1 MAKKIFWSF
10 LSVAIVIIL
19 FLIVEDSQTF
29 KSTTNQES
37 SEGTDIGSHS
47 SDFLVEEIPSA
58 SRILIMGDSI
68 GFGIGDEEGLGIG
81 ERYRA
86 LLSEKENVE
95 IKLNNISV
103 PGYQSDELV
112 EAIQNQDSQALI
124 QDAELIII
132 SIGGNDLSR
141 LQFQENLEVAF
152 EETLAIYIENID
164 LVISK
169 IDQLNP
175 AAKIAFVGLYN
186 PDRSQEAIITSSL
199 SKWNNETQS
208 FLNRKSGVVYI
219 RTDEIFSD
227 DLENYLSADGF
238 HPSGAGYQA
247 IAELLDDVLD
257 EMDES

>member
-1 MAKKIFWSF
+1 
-10 LSVAIVIIL
+10 
-19 FLIVEDSQTF
+19 
-29 KSTTNQES
+29 
-37 SEGTDIGSHS
+37 
-47 SDFLVEEIPSA
+47 
-58 SRILIMGDSI
+58 
-68 GFGIGDEEGLGIG
+68 
-81 ERYRA
+81 A

-95 IKLNNISV
+95 INLNNISV

-164 LVISK
+164 LVISR
-169 IDQLNP
+169 INQLNP

-219 RTDEIFSD
+219 PTDEIFSD
-227 DLENYLSADGF
+227 DLEN
-238 HPSGAGYQA
+238 
-247 IAELLDDVLD
+247 
-257 EMDES
+257 

>member
-1 MAKKIFWSF
+1 MAKKIVWF
-10 LSVAIVIIL
+10 LLAIATVIIL
-19 FLIVEDSQTF
+19 FLVVGTSQSP
-29 KSTTNQES
+29 KSTSSQES
-37 SEGTDIGSHS
+37 SKETKIVSYSRDP
-47 SDFLVEEIPSA
+47 LVEETSLTT
-58 SRILIMGDSI
+58 RILIIGDSI

-95 IKLNNISV
+95 INLNNISV

-164 LVISK
+164 LVISR
-169 IDQLNP
+169 INQLNP
-175 AAKIAFVGLYN
+175 AATIAFVGLYN

-219 RTDEIFSD
+219 PTDEIFSD

-257 EMDES
+257 EMDGS